1 LLLPLFEGN
10 LVTYSVVK
18 QKEKHLQRTPEECL
32 KKHYIMSPAH
42 IHILRFILEAYEGL
56 GLITT
61 LDPDLGLIEL
71 SLAPGCEEDLAQIL
85 SAEKDDLLLRQVCL
99 EPL

>member
-1 LLLPLFEGN
+1 LD
-10 LVTYSVVK
+10 K
-18 QKEKHLQRTPEECL
+18 TPEECL
-32 KKHYIMSPAH
+32 KRHYIMPPAH
-42 IHILRFILEAYEGL
+42 VHILRFILEAYEGL

-71 SLAPGCEEDLAQIL
+71 RVAPGCEEDLAQIL
-85 SAEKDDLLLRQVCL
+85 NAEKDDLLLRQVCL